1 MIKLEGVNF
10 AYGDYPAVRDV
21 SYELKD
27 HQITTLVGPNGSGK
41 STLFKLLTRSLKQ
54 NKGKIL
60 LNEQDIWTY
69 PAKKYAQNVA
79 IVHQQN
85 RVYDQIRVIDLIKMG
100 RIPYGDGA
108 KNSDRLTKILDY
120 LELSELK
127 NKDLSRLSG
136 GQRQRVWLAV
146 ALMQDPEY
154 LFLDEPTTSLDLHFQ
169 YSFLKLLRRLNK
181 EQNLTICMIL
191 HDLNEALEFSDQS
204 VLFNHGEIVA
214 QGRSEEI
221 LIPELID
228 PIFNINSELIE
239 TKTGNFLRQY

>member
-1 MIKLEGVNF
+1 MIKLEGVSF

-154 LFLDEPTTSLDLHFQ
+154 LFLDEPTTYLDLHFQ

>member
-1 MIKLEGVNF
+1 M
-10 AYGDYPAVRDV
+10 

-27 HQITTLVGPNGSGK
+27 HQITTLIGPNGSGK
-41 STLFKLLTRSLKQ
+41 STLFKLLTRSLKP
-54 NKGKIL
+54 NKGQIL
-60 LNEQDIWTY
+60 LNREDIWTY
-69 PAKKYAQNVA
+69 PPKKYAQNVA

-85 RVYDQIRVIDLIKMG
+85 QIYDQIQVIDLVRMG
-100 RIPYGDGA
+100 QIPYEDNF

-120 LELSELK
+120 LELSDLK
-127 NKDLSRLSG
+127 NKDLSCLSG

-154 LFLDEPTTSLDLHFQ
+154 LFLDEPTTYLDLHFQ

-191 HDLNEALEFSDQS
+191 HDLNEALEFSDRS

-214 QGRSEEI
+214 EGRSEEI
-221 LIPELID
+221 LIPELVD

-239 TKTGNFLRQY
+239 TKTGNYLRQY

>member
-1 MIKLEGVNF
+1 MIKLKGVSF

-154 LFLDEPTTSLDLHFQ
+154 LFLDEPTTYLDLHFQ

>member
-1 MIKLEGVNF
+1 MIKLEGVSF

-69 PAKKYAQNVA
+69 SPKKYAQNVA

-100 RIPYGDGA
+100 CIPYDDWA
-108 KNSDRLTKILDY
+108 KKSDRLTKILDY
-120 LELSELK
+120 LELNDLK

-154 LFLDEPTTSLDLHFQ
+154 LFLDEPTTYLDLHFQ

-214 QGRSEEI
+214 QGRSEEV

>member
-1 MIKLEGVNF
+1 MIKLEGVSF
-10 AYGDYPAVRDV
+10 AYGDYPTVRDV

-27 HQITTLVGPNGSGK
+27 HQITTLIGPNGSGK
-41 STLFKLLTRSLKQ
+41 STLFKLLTRSVEP
-54 NKGKIL
+54 NKGQIL
-60 LNEQDIWTY
+60 LNGQNIWSY
-69 PAKKYAQNVA
+69 PPKKYAQNVA
-79 IVHQQN
+79 IIHQQN
-85 RVYDQIRVIDLIKMG
+85 QVYDQIRVIDLIKMG

-154 LFLDEPTTSLDLHFQ
+154 LFLDEPTTYLDLHFQ

-204 VLFNHGEIVA
+204 VLFNHGEVVA
-214 QGRSEEI
+214 DGRSEEV

-228 PIFNINSELIE
+228 PVFNIHSELIE
-239 TKTGNFLRQY
+239 TQTANFLHQY

>member
-1 MIKLEGVNF
+1 MIKLEGVSF

-41 STLFKLLTRSLKQ
+41 STLFKLLTRSLKP

-100 RIPYGDGA
+100 CIPYGDGA
-108 KNSDRLTKILDY
+108 KSSDRLTKILDY
-120 LELSELK
+120 LELNDLK

-154 LFLDEPTTSLDLHFQ
+154 LFLDEPTTYLDLHFQ

>member
-1 MIKLEGVNF
+1 MIKLEGVSF

-100 RIPYGDGA
+100 CIPYGDGA
-108 KNSDRLTKILDY
+108 KSSDRLTKILDY
-120 LELSELK
+120 LELNDLK

-154 LFLDEPTTSLDLHFQ
+154 LFLDEPTTYLDLHFQ

-214 QGRSEEI
+214 QGRSEEV

-228 PIFNINSELIE
+228 PIFNIHSELIE

>member
-1 MIKLEGVNF
+1 MIKLAGVNF

-41 STLFKLLTRSLKQ
+41 STLFKLLTRSLKP

-60 LNEQDIWTY
+60 LNGQAIWTY
-69 PAKKYAQNVA
+69 SPKKYAQNVA

-100 RIPYGDGA
+100 CIPYGDGA
-108 KNSDRLTKILDY
+108 KSSDRLTKILDY

-154 LFLDEPTTSLDLHFQ
+154 LFLDEPTTYLDLHFQ

-214 QGRSEEI
+214 QGRSEEV

-228 PIFNINSELIE
+228 PIFNIHSELIE